1 MASERD
7 ADITGHYTDG
17 ALFERLCAL
26 LLADGVDPNHPT
38 LADLAPY
45 DQFHGRA
52 FEATREL
59 ADLFDPA
66 LLRPGLEGHLLDIG
80 CGIGGPARYLADR
93 FGCRVTGI
101 DLTEE
106 FIDVAS
112 RLTDLVGMSGLVSF
126 ELGNALATP
135 FDDDSFD
142 GAFCMN
148 VSMNIADK
156 DGFYRETLRV
166 LRPGAP
172 LVLSELASGNPDAVD
187 YPTPWAETEAA
198 SFLVSVEETVSGLE
212 AAGFRV
218 ETVRDATEA
227 NLEFG
232 KRSKAMLD
240 RGEKPPHRGVHLI
253 HGPALAK
260 IATANTAKGIMSGN
274 LIPIE
279 VLCRKEV

>member
-1 MASERD
+1 MTKERE
-7 ADITGHYTDG
+7 ADIAGHYTDG

-26 LLADGVDPNHPT
+26 LATDGADPNHPT

-59 ADLFDPA
+59 ADLFDPG
-66 LLRPGLEGHLLDIG
+66 PGGHLLDIG

-93 FGCRVTGI
+93 YGCRVTGI

-106 FIDVAS
+106 FIDVAR
-112 RLTDLVGMSGLVSF
+112 RLTDLVGMADRVSF
-126 ELGNALATP
+126 ELGNALAMP

-148 VSMNIADK
+148 VSMNIEDK

-172 LVLSELASGNPDAVD
+172 LVLSELASGNPAAIE
-187 YPTPWAETEAA
+187 YPTPWADTEAA
-198 SFLVSVEETVSGLE
+198 SFLVSVEDTVSGLQ
-212 AAGFRV
+212 AAGFHV
-218 ETVRDATEA
+218 ENVRDATEA

-260 IATANTAKGIMSGN
+260 VATANTAKGIISGN
-274 LIPIE
+274 LVPIE

>member
-1 MASERD
+1 MADGRE
-7 ADITGHYTDG
+7 AEITGHYTDG
-17 ALFERLCAL
+17 ALYERLCAL
-26 LLADGVDPNHPT
+26 LAADGVDPNHPT

-52 FEATREL
+52 LEATQEL
-59 ADLFDPA
+59 ADLFDPG
-66 LLRPGLEGHLLDIG
+66 PDGHLLDIG

-101 DLTEE
+101 DLTPE
-106 FIDVAS
+106 FIDMAR
-112 RLTDLVGMSGLVSF
+112 RLTDLVGMADFVSF
-126 ELGNALATP
+126 ELGNALAMP
-135 FDDDSFD
+135 FDDDGFD

-148 VSMNIADK
+148 VSMNIEDK

-172 LVLSELASGNPDAVD
+172 FVLSELASGNPDAVD
-187 YPTPWAETEAA
+187 YPTPWAKTQAA

-212 AAGFRV
+212 AAGFHV
-218 ETVRDATEA
+218 ENVRDATDA

-232 KRSKAMLD
+232 KRSKAMLE

-253 HGPALAK
+253 HGPAMAK
-260 IATANTAKGIMSGN
+260 IATANTAKGLISGN
-274 LIPIE
+274 LVPVE
-279 VLCRKEV
+279 LLCRKAV

>member
-1 MASERD
+1 MTDERE

-17 ALFERLCAL
+17 ALYERLCAL
-26 LLADGVDPNHPT
+26 LTADGADPNHPT

-59 ADLFDPA
+59 ADLFDANLSQPDPA
-66 LLRPGLEGHLLDIG
+66 RHLLDIG

-106 FIDVAS
+106 FIDVAR
-112 RLTDLVGMSGLVSF
+112 RLTDLVGMADRVDF
-126 ELGNALATP
+126 ELGNALAMP
-135 FDDDSFD
+135 FDADSFD

-148 VSMNIADK
+148 VSMNIEDK

-172 LVLSELASGNPDAVD
+172 LVLSELASGNPGAID
-187 YPTPWAETEAA
+187 YPTPWAETESA

-212 AAGFRV
+212 TAGFRV

-232 KRSKAMLD
+232 KRSKAMVE